1 MAQLSQRPPPVPGE
15 QSNHLAIETASHG
28 GGRITAVVS
37 AIALLFSGYSLWDS
51 SLKGPALKVFVPP
64 VIQYSSPYQNSNFE
78 VVAVPVTI
86 INDGGRTGAVLS
98 MTLEATSAKGG
109 PTKKFYAADFGRWT
123 MEKTRA
129 NAYEPFAPI
138 SLAGKAS
145 RTETVLFYPKSPEE
159 KPEQLIT
166 EPGVYK
172 FKLLL
177 DEASSSGPLDS
188 LTKSNAV
195 AASFDM
201 ELRFWDARSFQNGT
215 IPMYATTGGSAA
227 SGAPA
232 LPKKE

>member
-1 MAQLSQRPPPVPGE
+1 MAQLAQRPPPVPGDH
-15 QSNHLAIETASHG
+15 SSRVAIETAAHG
-28 GGRITAVVS
+28 GGRLTAVVS

-51 SLKGPALKVFVPP
+51 SLKGPDLKVFVPP

-145 RTETVLFYPKSPEE
+145 RTETALFYPKSPEE
-159 KPEQLIT
+159 KPDQLIT

-172 FKLLL
+172 FKLIL
-177 DEASSSGPLDS
+177 DEASSSGPLDRVTS
-188 LTKSNAV
+188 RKPV
-195 AASFDM
+195 EASFDM
-201 ELRFWDARSFQNGT
+201 ELRIWDARAFQNGT
-215 IPMYATTGGSAA
+215 IPMYSTTGRSVA
-227 SGAPA
+227 SGSSAP
-232 LPKKE
+232 